1 MIPLSTTLADKSRS
15 DGNGSEAKYC
25 PTKTDPDGAAVL
37 QPGLVLPVR
46 RALALPLAQEDE
58 EAHHRHHQQRHGQ

>member
-1 MIPLSTTLADKSRS
+1 MEKAVKQTIDNSA
-15 DGNGSEAKYC
+15 
-25 PTKTDPDGAAVL
+25 DPDGAAVL
-37 QPGLVLPVR
+37 QPGVVLPVR